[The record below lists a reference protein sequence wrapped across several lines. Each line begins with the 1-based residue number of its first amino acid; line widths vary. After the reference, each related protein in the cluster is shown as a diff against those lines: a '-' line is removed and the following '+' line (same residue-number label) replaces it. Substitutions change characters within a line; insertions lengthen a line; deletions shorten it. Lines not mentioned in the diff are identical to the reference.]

1 MIIELRQ
8 VFDRNPG
15 HGESKI
21 GARVPV
27 WQTDGFE
34 QVSEPRMD
42 YTKLTLTELANE
54 IIQTERAIRRC
65 KEILDDLR
73 QPKTVG
79 LQAVVE
85 ATRGL
90 LPRLEQD
97 LKALEKAYTAKRK

>member
-1 MIIELRQ
+1 
-8 VFDRNPG
+8 
-15 HGESKI
+15 
-21 GARVPV
+21 
-27 WQTDGFE
+27 
-34 QVSEPRMD
+34 MD
-42 YTKLTLTELANE
+42 YTNLTLPDLANG

-90 LPRLEQD
+90 LPRLEED

>member
-1 MIIELRQ
+1 MPLRQ
-8 VFDRNPG
+8 
-15 HGESKI
+15 I
-21 GARVPV
+21 
-27 WQTDGFE
+27 
-34 QVSEPRMD
+34 SEPRMD
-42 YTKLTLTELANE
+42 YTNLTLPDLANG

-90 LPRLEQD
+90 LPRLEED
-97 LKALEKAYTAKRK
+97 LKALEKAYNAKRK

>member
-1 MIIELRQ
+1 MPMR
-8 VFDRNPG
+8 
-15 HGESKI
+15 
-21 GARVPV
+21 
-27 WQTDGFE
+27 

-42 YTKLTLTELANE
+42 YKKLTLPDLANG

-65 KEILDDLR
+65 KDILDDLR

-90 LPRLEQD
+90 LPRLEED
-97 LKALEKAYTAKRK
+97 LKALKKAYTAKRK

>member
-1 MIIELRQ
+1 
-8 VFDRNPG
+8 
-15 HGESKI
+15 
-21 GARVPV
+21 VPV
-27 WQTDGFE
+27 R

-42 YTKLTLTELANE
+42 YTKLTLPDIANG

-79 LQAVVE
+79 LHAVVE

-90 LPRLEQD
+90 LPRLEED

>member
-1 MIIELRQ
+1 
-8 VFDRNPG
+8 
-15 HGESKI
+15 
-21 GARVPV
+21 
-27 WQTDGFE
+27 
-34 QVSEPRMD
+34 MD
-42 YTKLTLTELANE
+42 YTKLTLPAIANG

-79 LQAVVE
+79 LHAVVE

-90 LPRLEQD
+90 LPRLEED